1 MEELLIEKKR
11 GKREKKE
18 RERAKKG
25 RKKGG
30 KKGKKREGEG
40 EKAEAASGKSDRT
53 EVRANIFSSSCPV
66 SGRGSGYRAAIA
78 TSTRQIECVSVE
90 CNTQV
95 ISFDI
100 QFVHPATVFITVAS
114 ARRSIYLPPTGLFF
128 AFVYSTPPRQKS
140 SSSSSSSIILIIIII
155 SDYPARKY
163 IFYRVSS

>member
-140 SSSSSSSIILIIIII
+140 SSSSSSIILIIII

>member
-18 RERAKKG
+18 RERERKKEEKKG
-25 RKKGG
+25 EKKE
-30 KKGKKREGEG
+30 KRERGEG

-140 SSSSSSSIILIIIII
+140 SSSSSSSIILIIII

>member
-25 RKKGG
+25 RKKRR

-114 ARRSIYLPPTGLFF
+114 ARRSIYLSLTGLFF

>member
-25 RKKGG
+25 RKKKGE
-30 KKGKKREGEG
+30 KKGKREGEG

-140 SSSSSSSIILIIIII
+140 SSSSSSIILIIII